1 MSENLAIQETST
13 TSEDVTDNS
22 TIEPEKSDTSFLVE
36 PEADVTEADV
46 KKSFEKPEVSQ
57 EDDLTEDIKKKL
69 MDKGVLDE
77 KGVFNPAKLA
87 KMYVDLETYLGK
99 RETEA
104 LSKKDE
110 ELTSLKRE
118 LELTKSV
125 LEKTT
130 GINDLAQLDLYK
142 RQMEINNAYQYKQI
156 QALRKYFDIP
166 NNSQAEYETCVG
178 IMNNLK
184 ENLANLNPVDA
195 ASLVAELKDLE
206 VKTSAELATVNSK
219 QSEIL
224 KNINQATRQK
234 VTEILTSD
242 AELPEII
249 KNEAKT
255 TLDLFANDLEGLG
268 LKLNPKYFE
277 SAIGHFKERDKKI
290 FQAGIEEGKKQAQL
304 TQQNEADKGQL
315 VSGAGSSS
323 AGNSTGKIWTRAEID
338 AMSLEDFEKHEKEIT
353 RQVKLGLIK

>member
-87 KMYVDLETYLGK
+87 KMYVDLETHLGK

-142 RQMEINNAYQYKQI
+142 RQMEINNAYQYKQY
-156 QALRKYFDIP
+156 R
-166 NNSQAEYETCVG
+166 
-178 IMNNLK
+178 
-184 ENLANLNPVDA
+184 
-195 ASLVAELKDLE
+195 
-206 VKTSAELATVNSK
+206 
-219 QSEIL
+219 
-224 KNINQATRQK
+224 
-234 VTEILTSD
+234 
-242 AELPEII
+242 
-249 KNEAKT
+249 
-255 TLDLFANDLEGLG
+255 
-268 LKLNPKYFE
+268 
-277 SAIGHFKERDKKI
+277 H
-290 FQAGIEEGKKQAQL
+290 
-304 TQQNEADKGQL
+304 
-315 VSGAGSSS
+315 
-323 AGNSTGKIWTRAEID
+323 
-338 AMSLEDFEKHEKEIT
+338 
-353 RQVKLGLIK
+353 